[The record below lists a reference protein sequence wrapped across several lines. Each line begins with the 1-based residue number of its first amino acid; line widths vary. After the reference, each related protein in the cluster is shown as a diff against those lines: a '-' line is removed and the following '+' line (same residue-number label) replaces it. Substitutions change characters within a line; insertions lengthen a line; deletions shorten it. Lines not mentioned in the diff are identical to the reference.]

1 MVTANKQKS
10 KVTEVNSNYNKEQQL
25 QEKVRERRRRGLIRR
40 LIAFAVPALVLTIL
54 FISVFTSQ
62 AATIKEKELQ
72 QKQAEEEL
80 VKLEQQEKY
89 LKEEIKKLNNLDY
102 IGELA
107 RRDYSM
113 SKPGE
118 TIFKLPSS
126 SN

>member
-1 MVTANKQKS
+1 MVTANKRKS
-10 KVTEVNSNYNKEQQL
+10 KVTEVHSDYNKEQQL
-25 QEKVRERRRRGLIRR
+25 QDKVKERRRRGLIRR

-62 AATIKEKELQ
+62 AATIKEKQIQ

-80 VKLEQQEKY
+80 VKLEQQEEY